1 MNTIQDLER
10 LVAAIEK
17 QGANVAPT
25 YQEYMPIAFAIANDC
40 GEAGRSLFHRICR
53 ISEKYVSDEA
63 DRLFDHAL
71 KGGNGRNGIGSVYH
85 WAETAGV
92 KLDKQLAGTARS
104 YAGKQPGTCEL
115 ANLQP
120 SHPLTHTCAHEA
132 YINMPVFGNH
142 DWPPFLNQLIDCG
155 DSPAQRDIL
164 LLGAVTVL
172 GATLNKRLRILY
184 GRKYHYPCLQT
195 FIVAPPASG
204 KGALTWV
211 RHLAEPIHEAMMEE
225 FKSLR
230 KEYRLE
236 KARWGSLGKERA
248 KTPEPEEPRP
258 KMFLI
263 AGDNSGTGVLENL
276 IEADGVGLICET
288 EADTVSTAIG
298 TDYGHWSDTLRKCYD
313 HDRLAFNRR
322 MNHEYL
328 ECMKSF
334 LSVLLSGTPAQVKPL
349 IPSAENG
356 LFSRQ
361 MFYYMPA
368 ITEWVDQFDL
378 SDEDYDSR
386 FTGWGKQWKT
396 FIEWLGTSVNLIQ
409 LKLSEEQKI
418 RFNERFAQ
426 LFGHAGFTH
435 GGAMRSTVAR
445 IAINI
450 CRILSVVA
458 LLRAVEKL
466 LPPHKTIFNSQFSIL
481 NSPGLS
487 PSDDIP
493 EENVRDG
500 IVPKLDLIATEADF
514 EAVLNLTEPLYRHA
528 CHILSILPATDVQQ
542 REPTPQEA
550 LFDALPLAFNRQ
562 EALHEAKRIGMGT
575 DTLDSHLRRMLEKGV
590 IQKSARGEYIFTAKQ
605 RQTPQSPL

>member
-25 YQEYMPIAFAIANDC
+25 YQEYMPLAFAIANDC

-104 YAGKQPGTCEL
+104 YAGKQPETCEL

-132 YINMPVFGNH
+132 YI
-142 DWPPFLNQLIDCG
+142 
-155 DSPAQRDIL
+155 
-164 LLGAVTVL
+164 
-172 GATLNKRLRILY
+172 
-184 GRKYHYPCLQT
+184 KYHYPCLQT

-248 KTPEPEEPRP
+248 KTPEPEEPKP

-361 MFYYMPA
+361 MFYYMPS
-368 ITEWVDQFDL
+368 ITEWVNQFDL

-396 FIEWLGTSVNLIQ
+396 FIEWLGASVNLIQ

-458 LLRAVEKL
+458 LLRATEKL
-466 LPPHKTIFNSQFSIL
+466 LPPHKTIFNSQFSIFKC
-481 NSPGLS
+481 PGLS

-500 IVPKLDLIATEADF
+500 IVPKLDLTATEADF

-562 EALHEAKRIGMGT
+562 EALHEAKKIGMGT

-590 IQKSARGEYIFTAKQ
+590 IQKNARGEYIFTAKQ

>member
-1 MNTIQDLER
+1 MNPLSDLER
-10 LVAAIEK
+10 LVVAIEK
-17 QGANVAPT
+17 QGANIAPT
-25 YQEYMPIAFAIANDC
+25 YQEYMPLSFAIANDC
-40 GEAGRSLFHRICR
+40 GEAGRALFHRICR
-53 ISEKYVSDEA
+53 MSEKYASDEA
-63 DRLFDHAL
+63 DKLFDHAL

-104 YAGKQPGTCEL
+104 YIGKQPRTCEL

-120 SHPLTHTCAHEA
+120 DPSLTHTCAHEA
-132 YINMPVFGNH
+132 YINMPVFGNY
-142 DWPPFLNQLIDCG
+142 DWPPFLSQFIDCG

-258 KMFLI
+258 RMFLI

-322 MNHEYL
+322 MNHEYK
-328 ECMKSF
+328 ECPKSF

-361 MFYYMPA
+361 IFYYMPP

-378 SDEDYDSR
+378 SDEDYSSR
-386 FTGWGKQWKT
+386 FTGWGKQWKA
-396 FIEWLGTSVNLIQ
+396 FVEWLGTSVNLIQ

-466 LPPHKTIFNSQFSIL
+466 LPPHNCQLSLVNCQLST
-481 NSPGLS
+481 LS

-528 CHILSILPATDVQQ
+528 CQILSILPAPDVLR

-562 EALHEAKRIGMGT
+562 EALHEAKKIGMGT

-590 IQKSARGEYIFTAKQ
+590 IQKNARGEYIFTAKQ

>member
-1 MNTIQDLER
+1 MNPLSDLER
-10 LVAAIEK
+10 LVAAIEH
-17 QGANVAPT
+17 QGANIAPT
-25 YQEYMPIAFAIANDC
+25 YQEYMPIAFATANDC
-40 GEAGRSLFHRICR
+40 GETGRTFFHRICR
-53 ISEKYVSDEA
+53 LSEKYVYEEA
-63 DRLFDHAL
+63 DKLYDHAL
-71 KGGNGRNGIGSVYH
+71 KAGNGRNGLGSVFH
-85 WAETAGV
+85 WAEIAGV
-92 KLDKQLAGTARS
+92 KTDKQLADTFRQYPRENKNPS
-104 YAGKQPGTCEL
+104 
-115 ANLQP
+115 NLQA
-120 SHPLTHTCAHEA
+120 PLTPTHAHTYAREDLPPA
-132 YINMPVFGNH
+132 FPDYP
-142 DWPPFLNQLIDCG
+142 WPPFIKQMIDCG
-155 DSPAQRDIL
+155 NSIAQRDIL
-164 LLGAVTVL
+164 LLGVFTVL
-172 GATLNKRLRILY
+172 GGTLNKRVRVLY
-184 GRKYHYPCLQT
+184 GQKYMYPCLQT

-211 RHLAEPIHEAMMEE
+211 RRLAEPIHEEMMARYKDSLKNYREE
-225 FKSLR
+225 KN
-230 KEYRLE
+230 
-236 KARWGSLGKERA
+236 RWDSLGKKRSE
-248 KTPEPEEPRP
+248 TPEPEQPP
-258 KMFLI
+258 LKMFLI
-263 AGDNSGTGVLENL
+263 AGDNSGTGILENL

-361 MFYYMPA
+361 MFYYMPS
-368 ITEWVDQFDL
+368 ITEWVNQFDL

-386 FTGWGKQWKT
+386 FTGWGKQWTT
-396 FIEWLGTSVNLIQ
+396 FIEWLGASVNLIQ

-458 LLRAVEKL
+458 LLRATEKL
-466 LPPHKTIFNSQFSIL
+466 LPPHKTIFNSQFSIFKC
-481 NSPGLS
+481 PGLS

-590 IQKSARGEYIFTAKQ
+590 IQKNARGEYIFTAKQ

>member
-25 YQEYMPIAFAIANDC
+25 YQEYMPLAFAIANDC

-104 YAGKQPGTCEL
+104 YAGKQPETCEL

-132 YINMPVFGNH
+132 YINMPVFGNY

-172 GATLNKRLRILY
+172 GATLNKHLRILY

-258 KMFLI
+258 KML
-263 AGDNSGTGVLENL
+263 L

-361 MFYYMPA
+361 MFYYMPS
-368 ITEWVDQFDL
+368 ITEWVNQFDL

-396 FIEWLGTSVNLIQ
+396 FIEWLGASVNLIQ

-458 LLRAVEKL
+458 LLRATEKL
-466 LPPHKTIFNSQFSIL
+466 LPPHKTIFNSQFSIFKC
-481 NSPGLS
+481 PGLS

-500 IVPKLDLIATEADF
+500 IVPKLDLTATEADF

-562 EALHEAKRIGMGT
+562 EALHEAKRIGIGT

-590 IQKSARGEYIFTAKQ
+590 IQKNARGEYIFTAKQ
-605 RQTPQSPL
+605 RQAPQSPL

>member
-1 MNTIQDLER
+1 MNPLSDLER
-10 LVAAIEK
+10 LVAAIEH
-17 QGANVAPT
+17 QGANIAPT
-25 YQEYMPIAFAIANDC
+25 YQEYMPIAFATANDC
-40 GEAGRSLFHRICR
+40 GETGRTFFHRICR
-53 ISEKYVSDEA
+53 LSEKYLYEEA
-63 DRLFDHAL
+63 DKLYDHAL
-71 KGGNGRNGIGSVYH
+71 KAGNGRNGLGSVFH
-85 WAETAGV
+85 WAEIAGV
-92 KLDKQLAGTARS
+92 KTDKQLADTFRQYLRENKNPS
-104 YAGKQPGTCEL
+104 
-115 ANLQP
+115 NLQA
-120 SHPLTHTCAHEA
+120 PLTPTHAHTYAREDLPPA
-132 YINMPVFGNH
+132 FPDYP
-142 DWPPFLNQLIDCG
+142 WPPFIKQMIDCG
-155 DSPAQRDIL
+155 NSIAQRDIL
-164 LLGAVTVL
+164 LLGVFTVL
-172 GATLNKRLRILY
+172 GGTLNKRVRVLY
-184 GRKYHYPCLQT
+184 GQKYMYPCLQT

-211 RHLAEPIHEAMMEE
+211 RRLAEPIHEEMMARYKDSLKNYREE
-225 FKSLR
+225 KN
-230 KEYRLE
+230 
-236 KARWGSLGKERA
+236 RWDSLGKKRSE
-248 KTPEPEEPRP
+248 TLEPEQPP
-258 KMFLI
+258 LKMFLI
-263 AGDNSGTGVLENL
+263 AGDNSGTGILENL

-361 MFYYMPA
+361 MFYYMPS
-368 ITEWVDQFDL
+368 ITEWVNQFDL

-396 FIEWLGTSVNLIQ
+396 FIEWLGASVNLIQ

-458 LLRAVEKL
+458 LLRATEKL
-466 LPPHKTIFNSQFSIL
+466 LPPHKTIFNSQFSIFKC
-481 NSPGLS
+481 PGLS

-500 IVPKLDLIATEADF
+500 IVPKLDLTATEADF

-590 IQKSARGEYIFTAKQ
+590 IQKNARGEYIFTAKQ

>member
-25 YQEYMPIAFAIANDC
+25 YQEYMPLAFAIANDC

-104 YAGKQPGTCEL
+104 YAGKQPETCEL
-115 ANLQP
+115 TNLQP
-120 SHPLTHTCAHEA
+120 AHPLTHTCAHEA
-132 YINMPVFGNH
+132 YINMPVFGNY
-142 DWPPFLNQLIDCG
+142 DWPLFLNQLIDCG

-172 GATLNKRLRILY
+172 GATLNKHLRILY

-248 KTPEPEEPRP
+248 KTPEPEEPKP

-288 EADTVSTAIG
+288 EADTVS

-361 MFYYMPA
+361 MFYYMPS
-368 ITEWVDQFDL
+368 ITEWVNQFDL

-396 FIEWLGTSVNLIQ
+396 FIEWLGASVNLIQ

-450 CRILSVVA
+450 CRILSVV
-458 LLRAVEKL
+458 
-466 LPPHKTIFNSQFSIL
+466 LPPHKTIFNSQFSIFKC
-481 NSPGLS
+481 PGLS

-500 IVPKLDLIATEADF
+500 IVPKLDLTATGADF

-562 EALHEAKRIGMGT
+562 EALREAKRICMGT

-590 IQKSARGEYIFTAKQ
+590 IQKNARGEYIFTAKQ

>member
-92 KLDKQLAGTARS
+92 KLDKQLAGTART
-104 YAGKQPGTCEL
+104 YAGKQPETCEL

-132 YINMPVFGNH
+132 YINMPVFGNY

-211 RHLAEPIHEAMMEE
+211 RHLAEPIHEVMMEE

-248 KTPEPEEPRP
+248 KTPEPEEPKP

-322 MNHEYL
+322 MNHEYK
-328 ECMKSF
+328 ECPKSF

-361 MFYYMPA
+361 IFYYMPS

-562 EALHEAKRIGMGT
+562 EALREAKRIGMGT

-590 IQKSARGEYIFTAKQ
+590 IQKNARGEYIFTAKQ
-605 RQTPQSPL
+605 RQIPQSPL

>member
-25 YQEYMPIAFAIANDC
+25 YQEYMPLAFAIANDC

-104 YAGKQPGTCEL
+104 YAGKQPETCEL

-132 YINMPVFGNH
+132 YINMPVFENY

-172 GATLNKRLRILY
+172 GATLNKHLRILY

-334 LSVLLSGTPAQVKPL
+334 LSLSGTPAQVKPL

-361 MFYYMPA
+361 MFYYMPS
-368 ITEWVDQFDL
+368 IIEWVNQFDL

-458 LLRAVEKL
+458 LLRATEKL
-466 LPPHKTIFNSQFSIL
+466 LPPHKTIFNSQFSIFKC
-481 NSPGLS
+481 PGLS

-562 EALHEAKRIGMGT
+562 EALREAKRIGMGT

-590 IQKSARGEYIFTAKQ
+590 IQKNARGEYIFTAKQ

>member
-1 MNTIQDLER
+1 
-10 LVAAIEK
+10 
-17 QGANVAPT
+17 
-25 YQEYMPIAFAIANDC
+25 
-40 GEAGRSLFHRICR
+40 
-53 ISEKYVSDEA
+53 
-63 DRLFDHAL
+63 
-71 KGGNGRNGIGSVYH
+71 
-85 WAETAGV
+85 
-92 KLDKQLAGTARS
+92 
-104 YAGKQPGTCEL
+104 
-115 ANLQP
+115 
-120 SHPLTHTCAHEA
+120 
-132 YINMPVFGNH
+132 MPVFGNY
-142 DWPPFLNQLIDCG
+142 DWPLFLNQLIDCG

-172 GATLNKRLRILY
+172 GATLNKHLRILY

-248 KTPEPEEPRP
+248 KTPEPEEPKP

-361 MFYYMPA
+361 MFYYMPS
-368 ITEWVDQFDL
+368 ITEWVNQFDL

-396 FIEWLGTSVNLIQ
+396 FIEWLGASVNLIQ

-458 LLRAVEKL
+458 LLRATEKL
-466 LPPHKTIFNSQFSIL
+466 LPPHKTIFNSQFSIFKC
-481 NSPGLS
+481 PGLS

-500 IVPKLDLIATEADF
+500 IVPKLDLTATGADF

-562 EALHEAKRIGMGT
+562 EALREAKRIGMGT

-590 IQKSARGEYIFTAKQ
+590 IQKNARGEYIFTAKQ

>member
-1 MNTIQDLER
+1 MNPLSDLER

-40 GEAGRSLFHRICR
+40 GEAGRTFFHRICR
-53 ISEKYVSDEA
+53 MSEKYVSTEA
-63 DRLFDHAL
+63 DKLYDHAL
-71 KGGNGRNGIGSVYH
+71 KGGNGRNGLGSVFH
-85 WAETAGV
+85 LADLAGV
-92 KLDKQLAGTARS
+92 KLDKSMAE
-104 YAGKQPGTCEL
+104 AGKLSNFQTFTP
-115 ANLQP
+115 P
-120 SHPLTHTCAHEA
+120 SHTHTCTHEEQSVKNVPPA
-132 YINMPVFGNH
+132 FPEYP
-142 DWPPFLNQLIDCG
+142 WPAFLKRMIDRG
-155 DSPAQRDIL
+155 DTPAQKDIL
-164 LLGAVTVL
+164 LLGGITVL
-172 GATLNKRLRILY
+172 GATLNKSIRISY
-184 GRKYHYPCLQT
+184 GRKFYYPCLQT

-204 KGALTWV
+204 KGALAWT
-211 RHLAEPIHEAMMEE
+211 RRLAEPIHEAMMANYRQRHKAYREE
-225 FKSLR
+225 KS
-230 KEYRLE
+230 
-236 KARWGSLGKERA
+236 RWDSLGK
-248 KTPEPEEPRP
+248 KKSDTPEPEMPP
-258 KMFLI
+258 LKMFLI
-263 AGDNSGTGVLENL
+263 AGNNSGTGVLENL
-276 IEADGVGLICET
+276 IEADGIGLICET

-298 TDYGHWSDTLRKCYD
+298 TEHGHWSDTLRKCHD
-313 HDRLAFNRR
+313 HERLAFNRR
-322 MNHEYL
+322 TNREYR
-328 ECMKSF
+328 ECPASY

-361 MFYYMPA
+361 MFYYMPS
-368 ITEWVDQFDL
+368 ITEWVNQFDL

-396 FIEWLGTSVNLIQ
+396 FIEWLGASVNLIQ

-458 LLRAVEKL
+458 LLRATEKL
-466 LPPHKTIFNSQFSIL
+466 LPPHKTIFNSQFSIFKC
-481 NSPGLS
+481 PGLS

-500 IVPKLDLIATEADF
+500 IVPKLDLTATGADF

-590 IQKSARGEYIFTAKQ
+590 IQKNARGEYIFTAKQ

>member
-25 YQEYMPIAFAIANDC
+25 YQEYMPLAFAIANDC
-40 GEAGRSLFHRICR
+40 GETGRSLFHRICR

-63 DRLFDHAL
+63 DKLFDHAL

-92 KLDKQLAGTARS
+92 KLDKQLAGTARN
-104 YAGKQPGTCEL
+104 YAGKQPETCEL

-132 YINMPVFGNH
+132 YINMPVFGNY

-172 GATLNKRLRILY
+172 GATLNKHLRILY

-248 KTPEPEEPRP
+248 KTPEPEEPKP

-361 MFYYMPA
+361 MFYYMPS
-368 ITEWVDQFDL
+368 ITEWVNQFDL

-396 FIEWLGTSVNLIQ
+396 FIDWLGTSVNLIQ

>member
-1 MNTIQDLER
+1 
-10 LVAAIEK
+10 
-17 QGANVAPT
+17 
-25 YQEYMPIAFAIANDC
+25 
-40 GEAGRSLFHRICR
+40 
-53 ISEKYVSDEA
+53 
-63 DRLFDHAL
+63 
-71 KGGNGRNGIGSVYH
+71 
-85 WAETAGV
+85 
-92 KLDKQLAGTARS
+92 
-104 YAGKQPGTCEL
+104 
-115 ANLQP
+115 
-120 SHPLTHTCAHEA
+120 
-132 YINMPVFGNH
+132 
-142 DWPPFLNQLIDCG
+142 
-155 DSPAQRDIL
+155 
-164 LLGAVTVL
+164 
-172 GATLNKRLRILY
+172 
-184 GRKYHYPCLQT
+184 
-195 FIVAPPASG
+195 
-204 KGALTWV
+204 
-211 RHLAEPIHEAMMEE
+211 MEE

-361 MFYYMPA
+361 MFYYMPS
-368 ITEWVDQFDL
+368 ITEWVNQFDL

-396 FIEWLGTSVNLIQ
+396 FIEWLGASVNLIQ

-458 LLRAVEKL
+458 LLRATEKL
-466 LPPHKTIFNSQFSIL
+466 LPPHKTIFNSQFSIFKC
-481 NSPGLS
+481 PGLS

-500 IVPKLDLIATEADF
+500 IVPKLDLTATGADF

-575 DTLDSHLRRMLEKGV
+575 ATLDSHLRRMLEKGV
-590 IQKSARGEYIFTAKQ
+590 IQKNARGEYIFTAKQ

>member
-25 YQEYMPIAFAIANDC
+25 YQEYMPLAFAIANDC

-104 YAGKQPGTCEL
+104 YAGKQPETCEL

-132 YINMPVFGNH
+132 YINMPVFGNY

-172 GATLNKRLRILY
+172 GATLNKHLRILY

-204 KGALTWV
+204 N
-211 RHLAEPIHEAMMEE
+211 
-225 FKSLR
+225 
-230 KEYRLE
+230 
-236 KARWGSLGKERA
+236 
-248 KTPEPEEPRP
+248 
-258 KMFLI
+258 
-263 AGDNSGTGVLENL
+263 NSGTGVLENL

-361 MFYYMPA
+361 MFYYMPS
-368 ITEWVDQFDL
+368 ITEWVNQFDL

-396 FIEWLGTSVNLIQ
+396 FIEWLGASVNLIQ

-458 LLRAVEKL
+458 LLRATEKL
-466 LPPHKTIFNSQFSIL
+466 LPPHKTIFNSQFSIFKC
-481 NSPGLS
+481 PGLS

-500 IVPKLDLIATEADF
+500 IVPKLDLTATGADF

-590 IQKSARGEYIFTAKQ
+590 IQKNARGEYIFTAKQ

>member
-1 MNTIQDLER
+1 MTVGSYKSLFTIHYSFIMNPLSDLER

-17 QGANVAPT
+17 QGANIAPT

-40 GEAGRSLFHRICR
+40 GEAGRTFFHRICR
-53 ISEKYVSDEA
+53 MSEKYVSTEA
-63 DRLFDHAL
+63 DKLYDHAL
-71 KGGNGRNGIGSVYH
+71 KGGNGRNGLGSVFH
-85 WAETAGV
+85 LADLAGV
-92 KLDKQLAGTARS
+92 KLDKSMAE
-104 YAGKQPGTCEL
+104 AGKLSNFQTFTP
-115 ANLQP
+115 P
-120 SHPLTHTCAHEA
+120 SHTHTCTHEEQSVKNVPPA
-132 YINMPVFGNH
+132 FPEYP
-142 DWPPFLNQLIDCG
+142 WPAFLKRMIDRG
-155 DSPAQRDIL
+155 DTPAQKDIL
-164 LLGAVTVL
+164 LLGGITVL
-172 GATLNKRLRILY
+172 GATLNKSIRISY
-184 GRKYHYPCLQT
+184 GRKFYYPCLQT

-361 MFYYMPA
+361 MFYYMPS
-368 ITEWVDQFDL
+368 ITEWVNQFDL

-396 FIEWLGTSVNLIQ
+396 FIEWLGASVNLIQ

-458 LLRAVEKL
+458 LLRATEKL
-466 LPPHKTIFNSQFSIL
+466 LPPHKTIFNSQFSIF
-481 NSPGLS
+481 NSQAGS
-487 PSDDIP
+487 TS
-493 EENVRDG
+493 
-500 IVPKLDLIATEADF
+500 
-514 EAVLNLTEPLYRHA
+514 
-528 CHILSILPATDVQQ
+528 
-542 REPTPQEA
+542 
-550 LFDALPLAFNRQ
+550 
-562 EALHEAKRIGMGT
+562 
-575 DTLDSHLRRMLEKGV
+575 
-590 IQKSARGEYIFTAKQ
+590 
-605 RQTPQSPL
+605 

>member
-1 MNTIQDLER
+1 MNPLSDLER
-10 LVAAIEK
+10 LVAAIEH
-17 QGANVAPT
+17 QGANIAPT
-25 YQEYMPIAFAIANDC
+25 YQEYMPIAFATANDC
-40 GEAGRSLFHRICR
+40 GETGRTFFHRICR
-53 ISEKYVSDEA
+53 LSEKYLYEEA
-63 DRLFDHAL
+63 DKLYDHAL
-71 KGGNGRNGIGSVYH
+71 KAGNGRNGLGSVFH
-85 WAETAGV
+85 WAEIAGV
-92 KLDKQLAGTARS
+92 KTDKQLADTFRQYLRENKNPS
-104 YAGKQPGTCEL
+104 
-115 ANLQP
+115 NLQA
-120 SHPLTHTCAHEA
+120 PLTPTHAHTYAREDLPPA
-132 YINMPVFGNH
+132 FPDYP
-142 DWPPFLNQLIDCG
+142 WPPFIKQMIDCG
-155 DSPAQRDIL
+155 NSIAQRDIL
-164 LLGAVTVL
+164 LLGVFTVL
-172 GATLNKRLRILY
+172 GGTLNKRVRVLY
-184 GRKYHYPCLQT
+184 GQKYMYPCLQT

-211 RHLAEPIHEAMMEE
+211 RRLAEPIHEEMMARYKDSLKNYREE
-225 FKSLR
+225 KN
-230 KEYRLE
+230 
-236 KARWGSLGKERA
+236 RWDSLGKKRSE
-248 KTPEPEEPRP
+248 TPEPEQPP
-258 KMFLI
+258 LKMFLI
-263 AGDNSGTGVLENL
+263 AGDNSGTGILENL

-361 MFYYMPA
+361 MFYYMPS

-458 LLRAVEKL
+458 LLRATEKL
-466 LPPHKTIFNSQFSIL
+466 LPPHKTIFNSQFSIFKC
-481 NSPGLS
+481 PGLS

-590 IQKSARGEYIFTAKQ
+590 IQKNARGEYIFTAKQ
-605 RQTPQSPL
+605 RQTSQSPL

>member
-1 MNTIQDLER
+1 MSDSLSR
-10 LVAAIEK
+10 LVEAVRSAGVDI
-17 QGANVAPT
+17 APG
-25 YQEYMPIAFAIANDC
+25 YCEYVRLAFAIANDC

-104 YAGKQPGTCEL
+104 YAGKQPETCEL

-132 YINMPVFGNH
+132 YINMPVFGNY

-172 GATLNKRLRILY
+172 GATLNKHLRILY

-334 LSVLLSGTPAQVKPL
+334 LSVLLSGTPAQVRPL

-361 MFYYMPA
+361 LFYRMPP
-368 ITEWVDQFDL
+368 IDEWADQFEQG
-378 SDEDYDSR
+378 DEDMDSL
-386 FTGWGKQWKT
+386 FSDWGKQWKMLVDYLR
-396 FIEWLGTSVNLIQ
+396 ERVNIIQ
-409 LKLSEEQKI
+409 FHLSDTQKE
-418 RFNERFAQ
+418 RFNSCFARI
-426 LFGHAGFTH
+426 FGHAGLSY
-435 GGAMRSTVAR
+435 GYPMRSSVAR

-450 CRILSVVA
+450 CRIASVVA
-458 LLRAVEKL
+458 FLRSVESLLIPQAIL
-466 LPPHKTIFNSQFSIL
+466 DSQFSIL
-481 NSPGLS
+481 NCPGLS
-487 PSDDIP
+487 PALEIP

-500 IVPKLDLIATEADF
+500 IVPSLELRINDNDF
-514 EAVLNLTEPLYRHA
+514 QAVLSLVEPLYRHSA
-528 CHILSILPATDVQQ
+528 GILSLLPSDEVPRSRT
-542 REPTPQEA
+542 PTPQEA
-550 LFDALPLAFNRQ
+550 LFAALPLSFNRQ
-562 EALHEAKRIGMGT
+562 QALEEAERNNIPTA
-575 DTLDSHLRRMLEKGV
+575 TLDTCLKRMQKRGTLEKNG
-590 IQKSARGEYIFTAKQ
+590 RGEYSFGGRVTHK
-605 RQTPQSPL
+605 

>member
-1 MNTIQDLER
+1 MNPLSDLER
-10 LVAAIEK
+10 LVAAIEH
-17 QGANVAPT
+17 QGANIAPT
-25 YQEYMPIAFAIANDC
+25 YQEYMPIAFATANDC
-40 GEAGRSLFHRICR
+40 GEAGRTFFHRICR
-53 ISEKYVSDEA
+53 LSEKYVYEEA
-63 DRLFDHAL
+63 DKLYDHAL
-71 KGGNGRNGIGSVYH
+71 KAGNGRNGLGSVFH
-85 WAETAGV
+85 WAEIAGV
-92 KLDKQLAGTARS
+92 KTDKQLADTFRQYPRENKNPS
-104 YAGKQPGTCEL
+104 
-115 ANLQP
+115 NLQA
-120 SHPLTHTCAHEA
+120 PLTPTHAHTYAREDLPPA
-132 YINMPVFGNH
+132 FPDYP
-142 DWPPFLNQLIDCG
+142 WPPFIKQMIDCG
-155 DSPAQRDIL
+155 NSIAQRDIL
-164 LLGAVTVL
+164 LLGVFTVL
-172 GATLNKRLRILY
+172 GGTLNKRVRVLY
-184 GRKYHYPCLQT
+184 GQKYMYPCLQT

-211 RHLAEPIHEAMMEE
+211 RRLAEPIHEEMMARYKDSLKNYREE
-225 FKSLR
+225 KN
-230 KEYRLE
+230 
-236 KARWGSLGKERA
+236 RWDSLGKKRSE
-248 KTPEPEEPRP
+248 TPEPEQPP
-258 KMFLI
+258 LKMFLI
-263 AGDNSGTGVLENL
+263 AGDNSGTGILENL

-361 MFYYMPA
+361 MFYYMPS
-368 ITEWVDQFDL
+368 ITEWVNQFDL

-396 FIEWLGTSVNLIQ
+396 FIEWLGASVNLIQ

-458 LLRAVEKL
+458 LLRATEKL
-466 LPPHKTIFNSQFSIL
+466 LPPHKTIFNSQFSIFKC
-481 NSPGLS
+481 PGLS

-500 IVPKLDLIATEADF
+500 IVPKLDLTATGADF

-562 EALHEAKRIGMGT
+562 EALREAKRICMGT

-590 IQKSARGEYIFTAKQ
+590 IQKNARGEYIFTAKQ

>member
-132 YINMPVFGNH
+132 YINMPVFGNY

-361 MFYYMPA
+361 MFYYMPS
-368 ITEWVDQFDL
+368 ITEWVNQFDL

-542 REPTPQEA
+542 REATPQEA

-562 EALHEAKRIGMGT
+562 EALREAKRIGMGT

-590 IQKSARGEYIFTAKQ
+590 IQKNARGEYIFTAKQ

>member
-17 QGANVAPT
+17 QGANIAPT
-25 YQEYMPIAFAIANDC
+25 YQEYMPLAFAIANDC

-132 YINMPVFGNH
+132 YINMPVFGNY

-172 GATLNKRLRILY
+172 GATLNKHLRILY

-276 IEADGVGLICET
+276 IEAVGLICET

-361 MFYYMPA
+361 MFYYMPS
-368 ITEWVDQFDL
+368 ITEWVNQFDL

-396 FIEWLGTSVNLIQ
+396 FIEWLGASVNLIQ

-458 LLRAVEKL
+458 LLRATEKL
-466 LPPHKTIFNSQFSIL
+466 LPPHKTIFNSQFSIFKC
-481 NSPGLS
+481 PGLS

-500 IVPKLDLIATEADF
+500 IVPKLDLTATEADF

-590 IQKSARGEYIFTAKQ
+590 IQKNARGEYIFTAKQ

>member
-25 YQEYMPIAFAIANDC
+25 YQEYMPLAFAIANDC

-120 SHPLTHTCAHEA
+120 AHPLTHTCAHEA
-132 YINMPVFGNH
+132 YINMPVFGNY

-172 GATLNKRLRILY
+172 GATLNKHLRILY

-248 KTPEPEEPRP
+248 KTPEPEEPKP

-263 AGDNSGTGVLENL
+263 AGDNSGTENL

-361 MFYYMPA
+361 MFYYMPS
-368 ITEWVDQFDL
+368 ITEWVNQFDL

-396 FIEWLGTSVNLIQ
+396 FIEWLGASVNLIQ

-458 LLRAVEKL
+458 LLRATEKL
-466 LPPHKTIFNSQFSIL
+466 LPPHKTIFNSQFSIFKC
-481 NSPGLS
+481 PGLS

-500 IVPKLDLIATEADF
+500 IVPKLDLTATEADF

-590 IQKSARGEYIFTAKQ
+590 IQKNARGEYIFTAKQ

>member
-1 MNTIQDLER
+1 MNPLSDLER

-17 QGANVAPT
+17 QGANIAPT
-25 YQEYMPIAFAIANDC
+25 YQEYMPLAFAIANDC

-71 KGGNGRNGIGSVYH
+71 KGGNGRNGIGSGYH
-85 WAETAGV
+85 WAGV

-104 YAGKQPGTCEL
+104 YAGKQPETCEL

-132 YINMPVFGNH
+132 YINMPVFGNY

-172 GATLNKRLRILY
+172 GATLNKHLRILY

-361 MFYYMPA
+361 LFYRMPP
-368 ITEWVDQFDL
+368 IDEWADQFEQG
-378 SDEDYDSR
+378 DEDMDSL
-386 FTGWGKQWKT
+386 FSDWGKQWKMLVDYLR
-396 FIEWLGTSVNLIQ
+396 ERVNIIQ
-409 LKLSEEQKI
+409 FHLSDTQKE
-418 RFNERFAQ
+418 RFNSCFARI
-426 LFGHAGFTH
+426 FGHAGLSY
-435 GGAMRSTVAR
+435 GYPMRSSVAR

-450 CRILSVVA
+450 CRIASVVA
-458 LLRAVEKL
+458 FLRSVESLLIPQAIL
-466 LPPHKTIFNSQFSIL
+466 DSQFSIL
-481 NSPGLS
+481 NCPGLS
-487 PSDDIP
+487 PALEIP

-500 IVPKLDLIATEADF
+500 IVPSLELRINDDDF
-514 EAVLNLTEPLYRHA
+514 KAVLSLVEPLYRHSA
-528 CHILSILPATDVQQ
+528 GILSLLPSDEVPRSRT
-542 REPTPQEA
+542 PTPQEA
-550 LFDALPLAFNRQ
+550 LFAALPLSFNRQ
-562 EALHEAKRIGMGT
+562 QALEEAERNNIPTA
-575 DTLDSHLRRMLEKGV
+575 TLDTCLKRMQERGTLEKNG
-590 IQKSARGEYIFTAKQ
+590 RGEYSFGGRVTHK
-605 RQTPQSPL
+605 

>member
-1 MNTIQDLER
+1 MSDSLSR
-10 LVAAIEK
+10 LVEAVRSAGVDI
-17 QGANVAPT
+17 APG
-25 YQEYMPIAFAIANDC
+25 YCEYVRLAFAIANDC

-104 YAGKQPGTCEL
+104 YAGKQPETCEL

-132 YINMPVFGNH
+132 YINMPVFGNY

-172 GATLNKRLRILY
+172 GATLNKHLRILY

-361 MFYYMPA
+361 LFYRMPP
-368 ITEWVDQFDL
+368 IDEWADQFEQG
-378 SDEDYDSR
+378 DEDMDSL
-386 FTGWGKQWKT
+386 FSDWGKQWKMLVDYLR
-396 FIEWLGTSVNLIQ
+396 ERVNIIQ
-409 LKLSEEQKI
+409 FHLSDTQKE
-418 RFNERFAQ
+418 RFNSCFARI
-426 LFGHAGFTH
+426 FGHAGLSY
-435 GGAMRSTVAR
+435 GYPMRSSVAR

-450 CRILSVVA
+450 CRIASVVA
-458 LLRAVEKL
+458 FLRSVESLLIPQAIL
-466 LPPHKTIFNSQFSIL
+466 DSQFSIL
-481 NSPGLS
+481 NCPGLS
-487 PSDDIP
+487 PALEIP

-500 IVPKLDLIATEADF
+500 IVPSLELRINDDDF
-514 EAVLNLTEPLYRHA
+514 KAVLSLVEPLYRHSA
-528 CHILSILPATDVQQ
+528 GILSLLPSDEVPRSRT
-542 REPTPQEA
+542 PTPQEA
-550 LFDALPLAFNRQ
+550 LFAALPLSFNRQ
-562 EALHEAKRIGMGT
+562 QALEEAERNNIPTA
-575 DTLDSHLRRMLEKGV
+575 TLDTCLKRMQERGTLEKNG
-590 IQKSARGEYIFTAKQ
+590 RGEYSFGGRVTHK
-605 RQTPQSPL
+605 

>member
-1 MNTIQDLER
+1 M
-10 LVAAIEK
+10 K
-17 QGANVAPT
+17 NVPPAFP
-25 YQEYMPIAFAIANDC
+25 EYPWPAFLKRMI
-40 GEAGRSLFHRICR
+40 
-53 ISEKYVSDEA
+53 
-63 DRLFDHAL
+63 DR
-71 KGGNGRNGIGSVYH
+71 
-85 WAETAGV
+85 
-92 KLDKQLAGTARS
+92 
-104 YAGKQPGTCEL
+104 
-115 ANLQP
+115 
-120 SHPLTHTCAHEA
+120 
-132 YINMPVFGNH
+132 
-142 DWPPFLNQLIDCG
+142 G
-155 DSPAQRDIL
+155 DTPAQKDIL
-164 LLGAVTVL
+164 LLGGITVL
-172 GATLNKRLRILY
+172 GATLNKSIRISY
-184 GRKYHYPCLQT
+184 GRKFYYPCLQT

-204 KGALTWV
+204 KGALAWT
-211 RHLAEPIHEAMMEE
+211 RRLAEPIHEAVMADYRQRHKAYREE
-225 FKSLR
+225 KS
-230 KEYRLE
+230 
-236 KARWGSLGKERA
+236 RWDSLGK
-248 KTPEPEEPRP
+248 KKSDTPEPEMPP
-258 KMFLI
+258 LKMFLI
-263 AGDNSGTGVLENL
+263 AGNNSGTGVLENL
-276 IEADGVGLICET
+276 IEADGIGLICET

-298 TDYGHWSDTLRKCYD
+298 TEHGHWSDTLRKCHD
-313 HDRLAFNRR
+313 HERLAFNRR
-322 MNHEYL
+322 TNREYR
-328 ECMKSF
+328 ECPASY
-334 LSVLLSGTPAQVKPL
+334 LSVLLSGTPAQVRPL

-361 MFYYMPA
+361 MFYYMPS
-368 ITEWVDQFDL
+368 ITEWVNQFDL

-396 FIEWLGTSVNLIQ
+396 FIEWLGASVNLIQ

-458 LLRAVEKL
+458 LLRATEKL
-466 LPPHKTIFNSQFSIL
+466 LPPHKTIFNSQFSIFKC
-481 NSPGLS
+481 PGLS

-500 IVPKLDLIATEADF
+500 IVPKLDLTATGADF

-590 IQKSARGEYIFTAKQ
+590 IQKNARGEYIFTAKQ

>member
-25 YQEYMPIAFAIANDC
+25 YQEYMPLAFAIANDC
-40 GEAGRSLFHRICR
+40 GETGRSLFHRICR

-104 YAGKQPGTCEL
+104 YAGKQPETCEL

-120 SHPLTHTCAHEA
+120 PHPLTHTCAHEA
-132 YINMPVFGNH
+132 YINMPVFGNY

-172 GATLNKRLRILY
+172 GATLNKHLRILY

-361 MFYYMPA
+361 MFYYMPS
-368 ITEWVDQFDL
+368 IIEWVNQFDL

-458 LLRAVEKL
+458 LLRATEKL
-466 LPPHKTIFNSQFSIL
+466 LPPHKTIFNSQFSIFKC
-481 NSPGLS
+481 PGLS

-590 IQKSARGEYIFTAKQ
+590 IQKNARGEYIFTAKQ
-605 RQTPQSPL
+605 RQTPQSSL

>member
-132 YINMPVFGNH
+132 YINMPVFGNY

>member
-1 MNTIQDLER
+1 MNPLSDLER
-10 LVAAIEK
+10 LVAAIEH
-17 QGANVAPT
+17 QGANIAPT
-25 YQEYMPIAFAIANDC
+25 YQEYMPIAFATANDC
-40 GEAGRSLFHRICR
+40 GETGRTFFHRICR
-53 ISEKYVSDEA
+53 LSEKYLYEEA
-63 DRLFDHAL
+63 DKLYDHAL
-71 KGGNGRNGIGSVYH
+71 KAGNGRNGLGSVFH
-85 WAETAGV
+85 WAEIAGV
-92 KLDKQLAGTARS
+92 KTDKQLADTFRQYLRENKNPS
-104 YAGKQPGTCEL
+104 
-115 ANLQP
+115 NLQA
-120 SHPLTHTCAHEA
+120 PLTPTHAHTYAREDLPPA
-132 YINMPVFGNH
+132 FPDYP
-142 DWPPFLNQLIDCG
+142 WPPFIKQMIDCG
-155 DSPAQRDIL
+155 NSIAQRDIL
-164 LLGAVTVL
+164 LLGVFTVL
-172 GATLNKRLRILY
+172 GGTLNKRVRVLY
-184 GRKYHYPCLQT
+184 GQKYMYPCLQT

-211 RHLAEPIHEAMMEE
+211 RRLAEPIHEEMMARYKDSLKNYREE
-225 FKSLR
+225 KN
-230 KEYRLE
+230 
-236 KARWGSLGKERA
+236 RWDSLGKKRSE
-248 KTPEPEEPRP
+248 TPEPEQPP
-258 KMFLI
+258 LKMFLI
-263 AGDNSGTGVLENL
+263 AGDNSGTGILENL

-361 MFYYMPA
+361 MFYYMPS

-458 LLRAVEKL
+458 LLRATEKL
-466 LPPHKTIFNSQFSIL
+466 LPPHKTIFNSQFSIFKC
-481 NSPGLS
+481 PGLS

-500 IVPKLDLIATEADF
+500 IVPKLDLTATEADF

-590 IQKSARGEYIFTAKQ
+590 IQKNARGEYIFTAKQ
-605 RQTPQSPL
+605 RQTSQSPL

>member
-25 YQEYMPIAFAIANDC
+25 YQEYMPLAFAIANDC

-104 YAGKQPGTCEL
+104 YAGKQPETCEL

-120 SHPLTHTCAHEA
+120 AHPLTHTCAHEA
-132 YINMPVFGNH
+132 YINMPVFGNY

-172 GATLNKRLRILY
+172 GATLNKHLRILY

-361 MFYYMPA
+361 MFYYMPS
-368 ITEWVDQFDL
+368 I
-378 SDEDYDSR
+378 
-386 FTGWGKQWKT
+386 TGWGKQWKT
-396 FIEWLGTSVNLIQ
+396 FIEWLGASVNLIQ

-458 LLRAVEKL
+458 LLRATEKL
-466 LPPHKTIFNSQFSIL
+466 LPPHKTIFNSQFSIFKC
-481 NSPGLS
+481 PGLS

-500 IVPKLDLIATEADF
+500 IVPKLDLTATGADF

-590 IQKSARGEYIFTAKQ
+590 IQKNARGEYIFTAKQ

>member
-1 MNTIQDLER
+1 MNPLSDLER

-40 GEAGRSLFHRICR
+40 GEAGRTFFHRICR
-53 ISEKYVSDEA
+53 MSEKYVSTEA
-63 DRLFDHAL
+63 DKLYDHAL
-71 KGGNGRNGIGSVYH
+71 KGGNGRNGLGSVFH
-85 WAETAGV
+85 LADLAGV
-92 KLDKQLAGTARS
+92 KLDKSMAE
-104 YAGKQPGTCEL
+104 AGKLSNFQTFTP
-115 ANLQP
+115 P
-120 SHPLTHTCAHEA
+120 SHTHTCTHEEQSVKNVPPA
-132 YINMPVFGNH
+132 FPEYP
-142 DWPPFLNQLIDCG
+142 WPAFLKRMIDRG
-155 DSPAQRDIL
+155 DTPAQKDIL
-164 LLGAVTVL
+164 LLGGITVL
-172 GATLNKRLRILY
+172 GATLNKSIRISY
-184 GRKYHYPCLQT
+184 GRKFYYPCLQT

-204 KGALTWV
+204 KGALAWT
-211 RHLAEPIHEAMMEE
+211 RRLAEPIHEAMMANYRQRHKAYREE
-225 FKSLR
+225 KS
-230 KEYRLE
+230 
-236 KARWGSLGKERA
+236 RWDSLGK
-248 KTPEPEEPRP
+248 KKSDTPEPEMPP
-258 KMFLI
+258 LKMFLI
-263 AGDNSGTGVLENL
+263 AGNNSGTGVLENL
-276 IEADGVGLICET
+276 IEADGIGLICET

-361 MFYYMPA
+361 MFYYMPS
-368 ITEWVDQFDL
+368 ITEWVNQFDL

-396 FIEWLGTSVNLIQ
+396 FIEWLGASVNLIQ

-458 LLRAVEKL
+458 LLRATEKL
-466 LPPHKTIFNSQFSIL
+466 LPPHKTIFNSQFSIFKC
-481 NSPGLS
+481 PGLS

-500 IVPKLDLIATEADF
+500 IVPKLDLTATGADF

-590 IQKSARGEYIFTAKQ
+590 IQKNARGEYIFTAKQ